1 MAVFG
6 SSVCVY
12 QAVIQIAERIIPKNE
27 IQIYDQEEAMDYF
40 KKAESKDKGKGRT
53 EIISLSI
60 CH

>member
-27 IQIYDQEEAMDYF
+27 IQSYAQEEVMDSS
-40 KKAESKDKGKGRT
+40 KNDESKDKGKGRT

-60 CH
+60 FH